1 MRKDLGGRLAPTQ
14 ATTKSAPGGRACR
27 PDGLAMV
34 LAVLE
39 SRCGINFASQDV
51 FLNVAG
57 GLRLSEPAADLAVAA
72 ALISSIAKQPV
83 PGDTVLFGEIGLTGE
98 VRPVP
103 LTPQRLKEA
112 EKLGFD
118 SVVAPFPPARGKT
131 KRVRSAL
138 NEHHTQHVTDLTT
151 FLGVSRRKSE
161 SA

>member
-1 MRKDLGGRLAPTQ
+1 MASGR
-14 ATTKSAPGGRACR
+14 
-27 PDGLAMV
+27 LAMV

-39 SRCGINFASQDV
+39 GRCGINLASQDV

-112 EKLGFD
+112 GKLGFD
-118 SVVAPFPPARGKT
+118 TVVAPLPPAPGPPLLMGRKDEGWGDGRDSGK
-131 KRVRSAL
+131 
-138 NEHHTQHVTDLTT
+138 
-151 FLGVSRRKSE
+151 GVCDDT
-161 SA
+161 

>member
-1 MRKDLGGRLAPTQ
+1 
-14 ATTKSAPGGRACR
+14 
-27 PDGLAMV
+27 MV

-72 ALISSIAKQPV
+72 ALISSISKQPV
-83 PGDTVLFGEIGLTGE
+83 PGDSVLFGEIGLTGE

-112 EKLGFD
+112 SKLGFD
-118 SVVAPFPPARGKT
+118 TAVAPFPPARGKT
-131 KRVRSAL
+131 KRASSGL
-138 NEHHTQHVTDLTT
+138 NEHHTKHVTELTA
-151 FLGVSRRKSE
+151 FLGVSRQRKQDE
-161 SA
+161 